1 MTLESWSIHE
11 GNSVPRHGSC
21 DVLVHFL
28 AMRLTEVRR
37 LEVERFRW
45 DSYGFEISDSL
56 SVLLLWSTDTVT
68 DSTDSTDFHLCHA
81 LGFRRLPRPASQ
93 VARGAGQ

>member
-1 MTLESWSIHE
+1 M
-11 GNSVPRHGSC
+11 PRHGSC
-21 DVLVHFL
+21 DIFVHFL

-45 DSYGFEISDSL
+45 ESHGFEISDSL
-56 SVLLLWSTDTVT
+56 SVLLVWSTDTVA
-68 DSTDSTDFHLCHA
+68 DSTDSTDFHLCPA